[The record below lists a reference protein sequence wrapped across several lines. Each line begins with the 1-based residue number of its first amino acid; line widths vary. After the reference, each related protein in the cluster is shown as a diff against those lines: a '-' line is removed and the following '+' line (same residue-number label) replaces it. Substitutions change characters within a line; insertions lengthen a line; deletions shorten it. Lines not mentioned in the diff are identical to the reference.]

1 MSAFSTLFLPFE
13 VSVGAAALLITLS
26 QISMALYSVQSSFTA
41 IILFDP
47 YNNPRGMQGSYLY
60 PHFADEKPQAQ
71 RGGDMPQGDRT
82 PKLEDTRAIL
92 SLRWLLWDSIKLYL
106 LAQLAFGRPG
116 TEKLG

>member
-92 SLRWLLWDSIKLYL
+92 SLRWLLWDSIKFYL